1 MKKSCYLILVFCFFT
16 LFFAC
21 SVDTTKDITKD
32 TRKPYFWQVEKRGK
46 VSYLLGTIHIV
57 VPLDELSCSDVIQE
71 KLKNSDL
78 LFVESIK
85 QKSEI
90 HLDLISPNREDFNRL
105 SRSNQAFLIEKGV
118 PSTASCTT
126 SNRLLNLLCLKEVFG
141 ESSLEI
147 KMDEEA
153 QSIAKNYGIL
163 MKPLDED
170 IESQIKTVFTCERL
184 EKSIENYP
192 ICLETIRDSVDAYRT
207 SSLTSE
213 QISVDNNVSDILLKE
228 RNKQWFLKFE
238 SAHGKY
244 NHIFVAAGLAHFIGH
259 FNFIDILKEN
269 GFSVER
275 VSCQK

>member
-16 LFFAC
+16 IFFAY
-21 SVDTTKDITKD
+21 SADTTEDITKD
-32 TRKPYFWQVEKRGK
+32 IRKPYFWQVEKGGK

-90 HLDLISPNREDFNRL
+90 HFDLFSLNREDFNQL
-105 SRSNQAFLIEKGV
+105 SRSNQAFLIEKGL
-118 PSTASCTT
+118 PSTLSCFAS
-126 SNRLLNLLCLKEVFG
+126 NILLVGLCVKEIFG

-147 KMDEEA
+147 KMDEEVR
-153 QSIAKNYGIL
+153 SIAKNYEIL

-170 IESQIKTVFTCERL
+170 IESQVKTVFTCETL

-192 ICLETIRDSVDAYRT
+192 MCLETTRDLFDAYRT

-213 QISVDNNVSDILLKE
+213 QISVDNNTSNVFLKE

-244 NHIFVAAGLAHFIGH
+244 NHIFVATGVSHFIGA